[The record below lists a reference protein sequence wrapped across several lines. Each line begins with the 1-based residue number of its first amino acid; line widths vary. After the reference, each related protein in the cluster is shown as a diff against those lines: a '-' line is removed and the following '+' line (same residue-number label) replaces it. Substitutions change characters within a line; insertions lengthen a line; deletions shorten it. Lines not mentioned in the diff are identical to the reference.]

1 MDWIYPQKRKG
12 FILRTAQTG
21 FKRLPI
27 FVLFLTGLFFQ
38 TFAQNLPDI
47 PSTQSGNP
55 LYPGVKLQN
64 RIITSVTI
72 ETDDGAAV
80 DQQLREVILLK
91 EGDDFSST
99 RLRETLQRAFQSG
112 QISNARAFVTDDGS
126 KGVALRFILTRQ
138 IRVAGISFDGDPVFS
153 IEDLRPRLANLE
165 PGEKL
170 APRAVEEAVSSLA
183 ALYRERGYFQTRI
196 SSSISPPDINARATL
211 TFTIQAGPRATI
223 GTWNII
229 GNLKIPKAEIET
241 KAIKHPAGSP
251 FSTDLIQA
259 DIQLIRELHLSR
271 NYLNPQISEP
281 QTTYNADTNTVD
293 VTVRVTSGP
302 VVEIK
307 VLGADYG
314 KNEQRK
320 ILPILRDGGL
330 DDFVLEDGARQ
341 LQNDLQRKGYFFATV
356 DYSRRNVP
364 NEERVIVTYDV
375 EKNRR
380 YRVRDVAIEGTDAIS
395 YEQLADQLQTR
406 PQSLLPPSRGFV
418 TEDSLSRD
426 ADLITRELRNQ
437 GFLRAQVIEKRYGTS
452 LKDDGLKVIFQV
464 APGIRAEVVS
474 RRISGNRIFSSD
486 VLEKEFPKE
495 DPNDRFVTQDRIRNE
510 VNTLNNFY
518 AMRGFADARVTYRI
532 EEQSD
537 TPSRVSVIYEIEEGR
552 RITINRIIINAR
564 GRTSARTLRRFL
576 TLKEGELLRR
586 DKLIEAEQALYATG
600 AFRQV
605 ILQSQ
610 YVRSEGQNDALNDI
624 ILDAIE
630 AKPFTLSYGFGYQSD
645 DGPRGSFEISNSNM
659 FGRLEVGSVI
669 LRLSRREQ
677 LAQVSYQFPRFN
689 LPKFTTLSETGLTT
703 PLLISGFFQRQQQV
717 SFTVQ
722 RATALVQSEQRFD
735 RQSALIYRYRF
746 QNVRITDLRVSNPL
760 LQRSDQP
767 VNLGA
772 ISVTYVRDTRDQP
785 LDAHTGY
792 FVSADG
798 SLASSKLGGS
808 ERFVRFLGQAQGFRP
823 LRKKSD
829 VTLAGRIQLGL
840 ARAYGGSISLPIS
853 ERFFAGGSTTLRG
866 LDFEQAGPRDP
877 ITDQPLGGN
886 ALIVASGELRFPI
899 IKNLGGAVFFDTGN
913 VFGKVSD
920 IRFSDFTNSIGG
932 GFRLKTPLGPFRVDA
947 AYLIDPPFYVATPNR
962 RLPNFQFHF
971 SFGQAF

>member
-1 MDWIYPQKRKG
+1 MV
-12 FILRTAQTG
+12 RTRTG
-21 FKRLPI
+21 KPSESFFQATPAKFRRLP
-27 FVLFLTGLFFQ
+27 FFSLFLFLSFIPVP
-38 TFAQNLPDI
+38 AQNLSDAA
-47 PSTQSGNP
+47 PSQSGNP
-55 LYPGVKLQN
+55 LVSPRLQN
-64 RIITSVTI
+64 RKITTITI
-72 ETDDGAAV
+72 ETDDGTPS
-80 DQQLREVILLK
+80 DPQLREAILLK
-91 EGDDFSST
+91 EGDDFTSP
-99 RLRETLQRAFQSG
+99 RLRETLQRAYQSG
-112 QISNARAFVTDDGS
+112 RISNAQAFIADDGS
-126 KGVALRFILTRQ
+126 DGVRLRFVLTRQ
-138 IRVAGISFDGDPVFS
+138 VRIAGVIFDGNPIFPA
-153 IEDLRPRLANLE
+153 EDLRPRLANLE

-170 APRAVEEAVSSLA
+170 AMRSVDEAVSALS
-183 ALYRERGYFQTRI
+183 ALYRERGYFQARI
-196 SSSISPPDINARATL
+196 SSSVGTPDPNARVTV
-211 TFTIQAGPRATI
+211 TFTIAAGTQATI
-223 GTWNII
+223 GSWNII
-229 GNLKIPKAEIET
+229 GNLKIPRIEIDAKT
-241 KAIKHPAGSP
+241 IKHPPGTP
-251 FSTDLIQA
+251 YSTDLVQS
-259 DIQLIRELHLSR
+259 DLQLIRELHLAR
-271 NYLNPQISEP
+271 NYLSPQISEP
-281 QTTYNADTNTVD
+281 QFLYNEATNSVGI
-293 VTVRVTSGP
+293 TVRVTSGP
-302 VVEIK
+302 LVDIIIQ
-307 VLGADYG
+307 GAEYG
-314 KNEQRK
+314 KNDQKK

-330 DDFVLEDGARQ
+330 DDFVLEDGSRQ
-341 LQNDLQRKGYFFATV
+341 LQNDLQKKGYFFATV

-364 NEERVIVTYDV
+364 NEERVIVTYNV

-380 YRVRDVAIEGTDAIS
+380 YRVQNVAIEGTEAIS

-406 PQSLLPPSRGFV
+406 PKSLLPPSRGFV
-418 TEDSLSRD
+418 TEDSLTRD

-437 GFLRAQVIEKRYGTS
+437 GYLRAQVIEKRYGTS
-452 LKDDGLKVIFQV
+452 LKDDGLKVIFRVDQ
-464 APGIRAEVVS
+464 GIRAEIVS
-474 RRISGNRIFSSD
+474 TRLSGNRIFPSD
-486 VLEKEFPKE
+486 VLEKELPRE
-495 DPNDRFVTQDRIRNE
+495 NSSDRFVTQDRIRNE
-510 VNTLNNFY
+510 VNTLSNFY

-532 EEQSD
+532 EEQNDS
-537 TPSRVSVIYEIEEGR
+537 PGRVSIIYEIEEGR
-552 RITINRIIINAR
+552 RITINRIIINTR

-586 DKLIEAEQALYATG
+586 DKFIEAEQALYATG
-600 AFRQV
+600 AFRQI

-610 YVRSEGQNDALNDI
+610 YVRSEGPNDALNDV

-659 FGRLEVGSVI
+659 FGRLEVGSII

-798 SLASSKLGGS
+798 SLASTKLGGS
-808 ERFVRFLGQAQGFRP
+808 ERFVRFLVQAQGFRP
-823 LRKKSD
+823 LRKKSE

-840 ARAYGGSISLPIS
+840 ARSYGGSVNLPIS
-853 ERFFAGGSTTLRG
+853 ERFFAGGSTSLRG
-866 LDFEQAGPRDP
+866 LDFEQAGPRDLL
-877 ITDQPLGGN
+877 TDQPLGGN
-886 ALIVASGELRFPI
+886 ALIVASGEMRFPI
-899 IKNLGGAVFFDTGN
+899 IRNLGGAVFFDTGN

-932 GFRLKTPLGPFRVDA
+932 GLRLKTPLGPFRVDA
-947 AYLIDPPFYVATPNR
+947 AYLIDPPFFVATPNR
-962 RLPNFQFHF
+962 RLSNFQIHF

>member
-1 MDWIYPQKRKG
+1 MVRI
-12 FILRTAQTG
+12 RTG
-21 FKRLPI
+21 KSIESFFKAAPVNFRRLP
-27 FVLFLTGLFFQ
+27 FFSLFLFWSFIPVL
-38 TFAQNLPDI
+38 AQNLSDAT
-47 PSTQSGNP
+47 PSQSGNP
-55 LYPGVKLQN
+55 LVPPQLQN
-64 RIITSVTI
+64 RKITAVTV
-72 ETDDGAAV
+72 ETDDGTTP
-80 DQQLREVILLK
+80 DPQLRESLLLK
-91 EGDDFSST
+91 EGDDFTSP

-112 QISNARAFVTDDGS
+112 RISNAQAFVADDGS
-126 KGVALRFILTRQ
+126 DGVKLRFLLTRQ
-138 IRVAGISFDGDPVFS
+138 IRISGIAFEGTPIFPA
-153 IEDLRPRLANLE
+153 EDLRPRLANLE

-170 APRAVEEAVSSLA
+170 AQRSVEEAVTALS
-183 ALYRERGYFQTRI
+183 ALYRERGYFQTKI
-196 SSSISPPDINARATL
+196 VSSVSPPDANARSTV
-211 TFTIQAGPRATI
+211 TFTITAGTQATI
-223 GTWNII
+223 GSWNIT
-229 GNLKIPKAEIET
+229 GNLKIPKADIDAKT
-241 KAIKHPAGSP
+241 IKHPPGTP
-251 FSTDLIQA
+251 FATDLVQS
-259 DIQLIRELHLSR
+259 DVQLIRELHLSR

-281 QTTYNADTNTVD
+281 QVVYNAATNSVAI
-293 VTVRVTSGP
+293 TVRVASGP
-302 VVEIK
+302 LVDIILK
-307 VLGADYG
+307 GAEYN
-314 KNEQRK
+314 KNDQKK
-320 ILPILRDGGL
+320 ILPVLRDGGL
-330 DDFVLEDGARQ
+330 DDFVLEDGSRR
-341 LQNDLQRKGYFFATV
+341 LQNDLQKKGYFFATV
-356 DYSRRNVP
+356 DFSRQNVP
-364 NEERVIVTYDV
+364 NEERVIVTYNV

-380 YRVRDVAIEGTDAIS
+380 YRVQGVSIEGTDAIS

-406 PQSLLPPSRGFV
+406 PKSLLPPSRGFV
-418 TEDSLSRD
+418 TEDSLARD

-437 GFLRAQVIEKRYGTS
+437 GYLRAQVVEKRYGTS
-452 LKDDGLKVIFQV
+452 LNDDGLKVIFRID
-464 APGIRAEVVS
+464 PGIRAEVVTT
-474 RRISGNRIFSSD
+474 RISGNRIFQSD
-486 VLEKEFPKE
+486 VLQKEIPQA
-495 DPNDRFVTQDRIRNE
+495 DMADRFVTQSRIRNE
-510 VNTLNNFY
+510 VNILSNFY
-518 AMRGFADARVTYRI
+518 TARGFADARVTYRI
-532 EEQSD
+532 EEQPD
-537 TPSRVSVIYEIEEGR
+537 TPSRVSIIYEIEEGR
-552 RITINRIIINAR
+552 RITINRIIINTR

-610 YVRSEGQNDALNDI
+610 YVRSEGPNDALNDI

-630 AKPFTLSYGFGYQSD
+630 AKPFTVSYGFGYQSD

-669 LRLSRREQ
+669 LRMSRREQ

-798 SLASSKLGGS
+798 SLASTKLGGS

-823 LRKKSD
+823 LRKKSEI
-829 VTLAGRIQLGL
+829 TLAGRIQLGL
-840 ARAYGGSISLPIS
+840 ARPYGGSINLPIS
-853 ERFFAGGSTTLRG
+853 ERFFAGGSTSLRG
-866 LDFEQAGPRDP
+866 LDFEQAGPRDLL
-877 ITDQPLGGN
+877 TDQPLGGN
-886 ALIVASGELRFPI
+886 ALIVASGEMRFPI
-899 IKNLGGAVFFDTGN
+899 IRNLGGAVFFDTGN
-913 VFGKVSD
+913 VFGRVSD
-920 IRFSDFTNSIGG
+920 IRLSEFTNSIGG
-932 GFRLKTPLGPFRVDA
+932 GLRLKTPLGPFRVDA

-962 RLPNFQFHF
+962 RLSNFQIHF